1 MTDASPGSRVYLDTN
16 VFIRA
21 FESPGEE
28 AEPIK
33 RMFDALRQNKKRA
46 VTSELTLAEVL
57 APAGTGPPFVKK
69 QRFYS
74 DLIIR
79 ADFIDLQ
86 PVTRSILLETPYLR
100 NFAARKSLPDAIHL
114 VTAVRGGCLF
124 FMSDDRMIKT
134 PKEMQLVLPDAA
146 GVAAILG
153 ALNA

>member
-1 MTDASPGSRVYLDTN
+1 MRGPGRRVYLDTN

-21 FESPGEE
+21 FESPDEE

-33 RMFDALRQNKKRA
+33 RMFEALRRNEKRA

-79 ADFIDLQ
+79 AGFIDLQ

-100 NFAARKSLPDAIHL
+100 KFAARKSLLDAIHIA
-114 VTAVRGGCLF
+114 TAVPAGCLF
-124 FMSDDRMIKT
+124 FISDDRLVKT
-134 PKEMQLVLPDAA
+134 PKEMQHILPDRS
-146 GVAAILG
+146 GVATITA